1 MENFLWHYL
10 RQLFVSLAFRWC
22 KKGCNT
28 YRCSHCSNF
37 WSSLLLQMTIR
48 FARYLVVASWIIGL
62 FTSFC
67 YALSLNHSTDK
78 NDRVHCTS
86 QSDKSWKTN
95 TLLLVIPATQW
106 LPGVVFM
113 AAYIKIILR
122 LRRNGVV
129 KPSDVT
135 LSSQNRHRRNKR
147 AVRILVIEVAL
158 FLGFLCPF
166 YQRSLAMIF
175 GKTSYTAPLSVEGMF
190 IYCLMTTYSLINPF
204 CHIVFNAE
212 FRREVFKMVSQTK
225 AFCHLESNR
234 VSECPH
240 CHLPGSH
247 LHHTEMQTIRE
258 ITNAVPK
265 E

>member
-1 MENFLWHYL
+1 
-10 RQLFVSLAFRWC
+10 
-22 KKGCNT
+22 
-28 YRCSHCSNF
+28 
-37 WSSLLLQMTIR
+37 MTIR
-48 FARYLVVASWIIGL
+48 LARYLVFVSWIIGL
-62 FTSFC
+62 LTSFC
-67 YALSLNHSTDK
+67 FALSLNLSTDK

-86 QSDKSWKTN
+86 QSDKTWKTN

-113 AAYIKIILR
+113 GTYIKIILR
-122 LRRNGVV
+122 LRKNGVV

-158 FLGFLCPF
+158 FLGCLCPF
-166 YQRSLAMIF
+166 YQQSLAMTF
-175 GKTSYTAPLSVEGMF
+175 GTISYTGPLSVEGMF
-190 IYCLMTTYSLINPF
+190 IHCLMMTYSLINPF
-204 CHIVFNAE
+204 CHIIFNAE
-212 FRREVFKMVSQTK
+212 FRREVFKMVSQIN
-225 AFCHLESNR
+225 AFCHLETNR

-240 CHLPGSH
+240 CHLSGNH
-247 LHHTEMQTIRE
+247 LYHTEMQTNRE

>member
-1 MENFLWHYL
+1 
-10 RQLFVSLAFRWC
+10 
-22 KKGCNT
+22 
-28 YRCSHCSNF
+28 
-37 WSSLLLQMTIR
+37 MTIR

-67 YALSLNHSTDK
+67 YALSLNLSTDK